1 MLGVFQITSVRI
13 TQYRKAWNAFRK
25 TTHTLRSQVF
35 TWSHLLAWGL
45 LKELFI
51 SMLEG
56 VQKAPFHRFLYADS
70 ISCCSSQERKR
81 SLKEGDGP
89 PATAALLRPRTSCA
103 SSTVSGGLSILPSAE
118 TRGAITQR
126 HSKLHGGPAAQ
137 PLLPSARPPLN
148 QALTVIKDSSLKPVT
163 PHLSA
168 QRANPKANMNR
179 LSSEPHL

>member
-1 MLGVFQITSVRI
+1 MLGVFQATSVSI
-13 TQYRKAWNAFRK
+13 TQCRKAWNAFRK
-25 TTHTLRSQVF
+25 TTHTLCSQVF

-45 LKELFI
+45 LQELFI

-103 SSTVSGGLSILPSAE
+103 SSTVSGGLSIPPSAE
-118 TRGAITQR
+118 ARGAITQR
-126 HSKLHGGPAAQ
+126 HKLHGGPAAQ
-137 PLLPSARPPLN
+137 PLLPSAWPPLH
-148 QALTVIKDSSLKPVT
+148 QALTLIKDSSLKPVT
-163 PHLSA
+163 SHLSA
-168 QRANPKANMNR
+168 QRANPQVNMNR